1 MCKLARRIFGSEF
14 ALAEGRLIEEQLV
27 ALIFIRLKLNDYAK
41 PLRVE
46 ADYLIE
52 TAIDP
57 MAAEIMAGEQSSGTF
72 RPVPGESA
80 ELKIRAA
87 AQVEKLKMLEPV
99 SEPSL

>member
-1 MCKLARRIFGSEF
+1 MTT
-14 ALAEGRLIEEQLV
+14 QNPV
-27 ALIFIRLKLNDYAK
+27 
-41 PLRVE
+41 RVE

-57 MAAEIMAGEQSSGTF
+57 NQAAEIIAGEQSSGTF

-87 AQVEKLKMLEPV
+87 AQVEKLKMLESV
-99 SEPSL
+99 SEPSLLGSVQSIDQK

>member
-1 MCKLARRIFGSEF
+1 MTT
-14 ALAEGRLIEEQLV
+14 QNPV
-27 ALIFIRLKLNDYAK
+27 
-41 PLRVE
+41 RVE

-57 MAAEIMAGEQSSGTF
+57 NQAAEIIAGEQSSGTF

-87 AQVEKLKMLEPV
+87 AQDARASFRTFAFRLGPIN
-99 SEPSL
+99 